1 MLSCVRIADRHRH
14 LRRRAVALVDEEL
27 ERLRGLGP
35 EQLRRLGSPIDRVS
49 DEITITT
56 RVAPEGERLM
66 VLVEA
71 WRGRRVLAT
80 GGFAMDP
87 DGSARTPD

>member
-1 MLSCVRIADRHRH
+1 VDRNRD
-14 LRRRAVALVDEEL
+14 LRRRAIELVDQEL
-27 ERLRGLGP
+27 GRLRAFGP
-35 EQLRRLGSPIDRVS
+35 ETLGQLCARSPIDDTR
-49 DEITITT
+49 EGITITT

-80 GGFAMDP
+80 SGFAMDP
-87 DGSARTPD
+87 DGTARTPD